1 MRIFLTGGT
10 GLIGTAVTA
19 ELLAHGYD
27 VATLVRSDASAQIAV
42 EAGAEPVAGSLA
54 DLDVIRRAAGAAD
67 GVIHL
72 AFGNDF
78 SSAEALSQNVAEEG
92 AALAALSDALEGS
105 GKPLVTVAGT
115 PRIDGRPAVESDPL
129 PTGGLVGGRARAVT
143 SVLGYADRGV
153 RTSTVRL
160 PRTVHRDGKGG
171 FAGVL
176 TDIARRT
183 GVSSYPGDGSQRWPA
198 VHALDAATLFRLVL
212 EKAEPGTSWHA
223 VDDEG
228 DALIDIA
235 SVIGRRLGVPVE
247 SAPAEQF
254 GALGA
259 IFAADQP
266 ASSEHTRRVL
276 GWEPTH
282 PRLLA
287 DLELI
292 EP

>member
-1 MRIFLTGGT
+1 MQVFLTGGT

-27 VATLVRSDASAQIAV
+27 VAALVRSDASAQVASK
-42 EAGAEPVAGSLA
+42 AGAEPVRGSLT
-54 DLDVIRRAAGAAD
+54 DLDVIRQAAGAAD

-78 SSAEALSQNVAEEG
+78 TSAEALSQNIAEEG
-92 AALAALSDALEGS
+92 AALLAVSEALEGS
-105 GKPLVTVAGT
+105 GKPLVSVSGT
-115 PRIDGRPAVESDPL
+115 PRVNGRPSVESDPIPL
-129 PTGGLVGGRARAVT
+129 DGPVGGRARVVT
-143 SVLGYADRGV
+143 SVLGFADRGV

-160 PRTVHRDGKGG
+160 PRTVHRDGVGG
-171 FAGVL
+171 FAGIL
-176 TDIARRT
+176 TGIARRT

-198 VHALDAATLFRLVL
+198 VHALDAATLFRLAL
-212 EKAEPGTSWHA
+212 EKAEAGTSWHA

-228 DALIDIA
+228 DAVVDIA
-235 SVIGRRLGVPVE
+235 GVIGRRLGVPVE
-247 SAPAEQF
+247 SAPVEQF